1 MPATMKGSDD
11 SDGGGDL
18 EKERMS
24 SIQEDDA
31 EDMDESKSPHKP
43 HQPPKMRRNTS

>member
-1 MPATMKGSDD
+1 MPATVKGSDD
-11 SDGGGDL
+11 SDGVDL

-31 EDMDESKSPHKP
+31 EDSNDSRSP
-43 HQPPKMRRNTS
+43 